1 LYAAA
6 DSFAQ
11 RAKLSENDTERKRW
25 AKAAAYYRELARI
38 EEDDEVGLDT
48 PAFLPGHRR
57 FSTRPRKKVRH
68 AWQRRGA
75 GENG

>member
-1 LYAAA
+1 MSDRPKTPRDLARRRMPTKQASLYAAA

-38 EEDDEVGLDT
+38 EEDDEGAKP
-48 PAFLPGHRR
+48 PAP
-57 FSTRPRKKVRH
+57 KK
-68 AWQRRGA
+68 G
-75 GENG
+75 